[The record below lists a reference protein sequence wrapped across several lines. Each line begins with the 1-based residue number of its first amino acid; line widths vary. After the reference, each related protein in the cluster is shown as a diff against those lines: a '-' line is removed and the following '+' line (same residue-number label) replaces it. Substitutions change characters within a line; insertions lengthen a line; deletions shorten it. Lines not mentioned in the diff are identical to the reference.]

1 MPNPLEASVADAFE
15 KQLPVED
22 LPGISIRDVRRQPEE
37 PFDLSFELIS
47 GSNRVRVLGEVKR
60 TFTPNVLQQIVP
72 WIERLKFLRPDMAIA
87 VIAPCSRSKHKPT
100 VSRTDSTS
108 SISPA
113 ISLLMSPGSSPFN
126 GREGVPKVCRQW
138 NRKAHDD
145 STCSPVAHRAFYAC
159 CLRTR
164 SLGHSPIFLAS
175 SRRRL
180 SDAEPPCLIPSLIFG

>member
-1 MPNPLEASVADAFE
+1 ML
-15 KQLPVED
+15 
-22 LPGISIRDVRRQPEE
+22 
-37 PFDLSFELIS
+37 
-47 GSNRVRVLGEVKR
+47 SNRLSPGLKGLNSFGQ
-60 TFTPNVLQQIVP
+60 TLQ
-72 WIERLKFLRPDMAIA
+72 LRSLL
-87 VIAPCSRSKHKPT
+87 PCSRSKHKPT

-113 ISLLMSPGSSPFN
+113 ISLLMSPGSSLFN

-138 NRKAHDD
+138 NRKAHDH

-180 SDAEPPCLIPSLIFG
+180 SDGEPA